1 MSPLA
6 IQLSI
11 NVAILIVG
19 TLLGYI
25 FGRARDFREQKQRV
39 YSEILPILIRTV
51 FHPGKGIEKDF
62 NKSLA
67 KLWLYA
73 NKNVARK
80 IEKAMTAF
88 HHPERKENLVKLLQE
103 AIVEM
108 RKDIQISPF
117 QKLQPQDVNHFYT
130 SFINPKETKQG

>member
-1 MSPLA
+1 MSPTA
-6 IQLSI
+6 IHLSI
-11 NVAILIVG
+11 NVAILIIG

-80 IEKAMTAF
+80 MEKSYDCF
-88 HHPERKENLVKLLQE
+88 
-103 AIVEM
+103 
-108 RKDIQISPF
+108 SPSG
-117 QKLQPQDVNHFYT
+117 KKRE
-130 SFINPKETKQG
+130 SC